1 MLESAEKFEKA
12 FARLE
17 RDCKPFKAFFPN
29 SNPPNAHDRE
39 SARRI
44 LCFLKLFEKVTTR
57 LSASLRVTSTIVFH
71 DIMLMHAK
79 LDEIALADDPI
90 LSSMASFMKLKFQ
103 KYWEEE
109 GNLNYLL
116 FIAVILDPRYKLKYL
131 TFCLEI
137 LYGSEKG
144 NQLSERTQSA
154 LDELFGF
161 YAQTI
166 SAPSSSSRASNQAL
180 IHINV
185 DEDDEQN
192 PWDMLASQFEQHMEE
207 IEDESNDSEL
217 SRYLADKREM
227 RSKEFDILSYWKVN
241 SNKYPILSLMAKD
254 VLAVPASTVPSESAF
269 STGGRIIDPLRC
281 SLSTDTVEAL
291 ICAQSWL
298 HTTHTKVNAREAAEE
313 LQSYEDIKEGII
325 L

>member
-1 MLESAEKFEKA
+1 
-12 FARLE
+12 
-17 RDCKPFKAFFPN
+17 
-29 SNPPNAHDRE
+29 
-39 SARRI
+39 
-44 LCFLKLFEKVTTR
+44 
-57 LSASLRVTSTIVFH
+57 
-71 DIMLMHAK
+71 
-79 LDEIALADDPI
+79 
-90 LSSMASFMKLKFQ
+90 
-103 KYWEEE
+103 
-109 GNLNYLL
+109 L

-185 DEDDEQN
+185 DEDDEEN